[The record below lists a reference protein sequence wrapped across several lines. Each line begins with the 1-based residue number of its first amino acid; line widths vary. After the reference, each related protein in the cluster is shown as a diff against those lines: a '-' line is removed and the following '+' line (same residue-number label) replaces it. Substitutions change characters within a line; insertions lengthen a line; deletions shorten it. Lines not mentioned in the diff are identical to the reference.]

1 MMGESDHAPLI
12 ALACGGTGGHVFP
25 GIAVG
30 HALRSRGAEVMLLTS
45 PKEVDRAAVRSCPGL
60 KVTALEAAGL
70 DWKRPLGFLAGLR
83 RAWRQTRVVFRERA
97 PGAVMT
103 LGGFTGAAPLMLG
116 RRCGAWTFIHESN
129 AVPGRANRWLAP
141 WTDAVFV
148 GFGEAA
154 GRLRCGRVRVTGTP
168 VRPEIQ
174 PLNAG
179 ECRLALG
186 LEPDRPTL
194 LVTGGSQGARAIN
207 ELVVSALEVFAR
219 ELPTLQFLHLTGFH
233 HSEGVAAAYR
243 GAGARARVTP
253 FMEDMARAL
262 GAADVAVGR
271 AGASSIV
278 EFAAMGLPSILVPY
292 PFATDN
298 HQLFNARA
306 VAGIGGALLLEQHS
320 ASADGLVANV
330 KRLLTDHML
339 RQRMRAALASWHRP
353 GAAEEIASV
362 ILESLATGEVPIPA
376 RSRRGGLERVP
387 RRGLPGA
394 GDVSRRSAA
403 GMGASGIGGV

>member
-1 MMGESDHAPLI
+1 
-12 ALACGGTGGHVFP
+12 
-25 GIAVG
+25 
-30 HALRSRGAEVMLLTS
+30 
-45 PKEVDRAAVRSCPGL
+45 
-60 KVTALEAAGL
+60 
-70 DWKRPLGFLAGLR
+70 
-83 RAWRQTRVVFRERA
+83 
-97 PGAVMT
+97 
-103 LGGFTGAAPLMLG
+103 
-116 RRCGAWTFIHESN
+116 
-129 AVPGRANRWLAP
+129 
-141 WTDAVFV
+141 
-148 GFGEAA
+148 
-154 GRLRCGRVRVTGTP
+154 

-233 HSEGVAAAYR
+233 NSEGVAAAYR

-278 EFAAMGLPSILVPY
+278 EC
-292 PFATDN
+292 
-298 HQLFNARA
+298 
-306 VAGIGGALLLEQHS
+306 
-320 ASADGLVANV
+320 
-330 KRLLTDHML
+330 LLTDHML

-376 RSRRGGLERVP
+376 RSCRGGMERVP

-394 GDVSRRSAA
+394 GDVSRRSVA
-403 GMGASGIGGV
+403 GMGTSGIGGV